1 MQETQHLQRVKDR
14 STQPT
19 KNTETLSKFALIT
32 PKKRREPALNVKN
45 YPPPIVLD
53 NELIVPSFPL
63 TLFELI
69 F

>member
-1 MQETQHLQRVKDR
+1 MPETQHLQRVKYP

-19 KNTETLSKFALIT
+19 KNTETISKLALIP
-32 PKKRREPALNVKN
+32 PKKRREQALIFKN
-45 YPPPIVLD
+45 YPHPIVLD

-69 F
+69 L

>member
-1 MQETQHLQRVKDR
+1 MQETQHLQGLNYR

-32 PKKRREPALNVKN
+32 PKKRREPVLILKN

-69 F
+69 L

>member
-1 MQETQHLQRVKDR
+1 MQETQHFPSVKYR

-19 KNTETLSKFALIT
+19 KNTETISKLALI
-32 PKKRREPALNVKN
+32 PQKNRREQALIFKN
-45 YPPPIVLD
+45 YPHPIVLD

-69 F
+69 L